1 MSKINEVYKKV
12 LDVLRDTPTA
22 RASDPFLIAKI
33 DSMINPVVVDMPYS
47 IVMVNRTQFG
57 LPSCESIVRAR
68 RKAQENYPELRPST
82 DVQNIRRDEQIEYEN
97 FAVTV

>member
-22 RASDPFLIAKI
+22 RESDPFLIAKI
-33 DSMINPVVVDMPYS
+33 DSMINPLVADMPYS
-47 IVMVNRTQFG
+47 TVMVNRAQFG
-57 LPSCESIVRAR
+57 LPSTESIVRAR
-68 RKAQENYPELRPST
+68 RKAQENFPELKPSKE
-82 DVQNIRRDEQIEYEN
+82 VQNIRLDEQIDYES